1 MVSKLSYTIALGLVK
16 GGNTFQ
22 GRVTIYYTLSKIRQ
36 DYVEGRDNRNCLF
49 IDYKGKKI
57 NSIRFN
63 TQYVDLNANN
73 IEKNDKIYI
82 PAAHQKVGS
91 NKAEIEFESFYVKNH
106 RGFHHFEDTANNG
119 DEYVFTKLEPNFA
132 HTCFPCFDQPD
143 LKASHKT
150 LILAPMG

>member
-63 TQYVDLNANN
+63 T
-73 IEKNDKIYI
+73 
-82 PAAHQKVGS
+82 
-91 NKAEIEFESFYVKNH
+91 
-106 RGFHHFEDTANNG
+106 
-119 DEYVFTKLEPNFA
+119 
-132 HTCFPCFDQPD
+132 
-143 LKASHKT
+143 
-150 LILAPMG
+150 